1 MNTQQE
7 RATTDTPDGARSVL
21 TTEHV
26 RHVLAQ
32 ATPLTRPASPYL
44 QLLRWLVWL
53 PLLSSWELARMMR
66 KDEKTVWGYL
76 ARIEQFDLAAHIVL
90 SEPGWPRRHRR
101 HYITD
106 LGLYVLVACYPH
118 PLSVPKLAAS
128 YAIEQRDLL
137 ARLARPQVHLVL
149 SDLVSRLLSE
159 LPTGYQLTSYQQP
172 WRQAYRWQGKK
183 RTFGADAAL
192 LLQTPTGTE
201 HALYVRVDQPE
212 RMFSQRQEQAYLS
225 KLFELRQATHLRQ
238 DVMPHLLL
246 LSTPARFSFWAEQL
260 EQSALARGSAVL
272 SGAIADFGQL
282 QAGMCAP
289 IWLPFRELITQLNT
303 QADEPHTQERPAPQ
317 PRSLFSLLDQPATP
331 QLIERFSQRS
341 SFQHLF
347 TRRESGPLA
356 RRRKKLTRYVFDS
369 LQREAAQFMQ
379 MALQERPRAIVQLR
393 ERLYSARHERTC
405 MAALLTLALSSQQ
418 KALLALLARHPLLS
432 LPDLLVHLHPEST
445 DARPMQQQLK
455 QLCGLGLVRLFTWE
469 GSGPWRESERYEL
482 SEAAL
487 RFLAMRHGVPPAHYL
502 YPVTEEPDRR
512 KISPLDPTLRW
523 VQRGI
528 EGLRAQMSH
537 TNELYRCIRHIVA
550 AGRRTGSYAIV
561 FWKSARESVRSYHDS
576 SERYSGRPDA
586 ELLYTLPGSTAVRHL
601 LIEYDRGTTFAREYQ
616 DKFAAYSDYQHDMR
630 TVLPRIVMITPNQR
644 AAERI
649 LRSIRQAH
657 AQDVQVTI
665 VLEQDVLQRGLLP
678 VLGVQGHPQGTEET

>member
-7 RATTDTPDGARSVL
+7 SATTGTSDGACSVL

-26 RHVLAQ
+26 QHVLAQ
-32 ATPLTRPASPYL
+32 ATSLTKPASPYL

-53 PLLSSWELARMMR
+53 PLLSSWELARMMK

-76 ARIEQFDLAAHIVL
+76 AQLAQFDLAAHIVL

-101 HYITD
+101 YYITD

-137 ARLARPQVHLVL
+137 ARLTRPQVHLVL

-159 LPTGYQLTSYQQP
+159 LPDGYQLTSYQQP
-172 WRQAYRWQGKK
+172 WRQAYRWQGKQ

-225 KLFELRQATHLRQ
+225 KLFELRQATHLQR

-317 PRSLFSLLDQPATP
+317 PSSLFSLLDQPATP

-347 TRRESGPLA
+347 TRRESGSLA
-356 RRRKKLTRYVFDS
+356 RRRKKLTRYVCDS

-379 MALQERPRAIVQLR
+379 MARQEHSRAITQLS
-393 ERLYSARHERTC
+393 ERLQSARDERTR
-405 MAALLTLALSSQQ
+405 MAALLTLALSGQQ

-432 LPDLLVHLHPEST
+432 LPDLLVHLHPESA
-445 DARPMQQQLK
+445 DARPIQQQLK

-469 GSGPWRESERYEL
+469 GSRV
-482 SEAAL
+482 
-487 RFLAMRHGVPPAHYL
+487 HGA
-502 YPVTEEPDRR
+502 
-512 KISPLDPTLRW
+512 
-523 VQRGI
+523 
-528 EGLRAQMSH
+528 
-537 TNELYRCIRHIVA
+537 
-550 AGRRTGSYAIV
+550 
-561 FWKSARESVRSYHDS
+561 
-576 SERYSGRPDA
+576 
-586 ELLYTLPGSTAVRHL
+586 TANA
-601 LIEYDRGTTFAREYQ
+601 T
-616 DKFAAYSDYQHDMR
+616 S
-630 TVLPRIVMITPNQR
+630 
-644 AAERI
+644 
-649 LRSIRQAH
+649 
-657 AQDVQVTI
+657 
-665 VLEQDVLQRGLLP
+665 
-678 VLGVQGHPQGTEET
+678 

>member
-7 RATTDTPDGARSVL
+7 SATTDTPDGARSVL
-21 TTEHV
+21 TTEDV
-26 RHVLAQ
+26 QHVLAQ

-76 ARIEQFDLAAHIVL
+76 ARLEQFDLAAHIVL

-101 HYITD
+101 YYITD

-128 YAIEQRDLL
+128 YAIEKRDLL

-183 RTFGADAAL
+183 RIFSADAAL
-192 LLQTPTGTE
+192 LLQTPAGTE

-272 SGAIADFGQL
+272 SGVIADFGQL
-282 QAGMCAP
+282 QAGMCAHNAAQYAGRRVAYP
-289 IWLPFRELITQLNT
+289 G
-303 QADEPHTQERPAPQ
+303 APGTTAK
-317 PRSLFSLLDQPATP
+317 LTFSLLDQPATP

-432 LPDLLVHLHPEST
+432 LPDLLVHLQPEST

-469 GSGPWRESERYEL
+469 GNGPWRESERYEL

-561 FWKSARESVRSYHDS
+561 FWKSARESVRSYYNS

-601 LIEYDRGTTFAREYQ
+601 LIEYDRGTTFAREYL

-630 TVLPRIVMITPNQR
+630 TVLPRIVMITPNQQ
-644 AAERI
+644 ASERI
-649 LRSIRQAH
+649 RRSIRQVH

-665 VLEQDVLQRGLLP
+665 VLEQDVLERGLLP
-678 VLGVQGHPQGTEET
+678 VLGVQGHPQGSE